1 MKFFAVAALFA
12 ATALASQPP
21 AFHHGGQPVSLEQA
35 QAACGNGAK
44 PSCCNSKRAELS
56 KDQAGGGLLD
66 LLTSGLAEGL
76 GSYEGC
82 SSLADLLAGGKSC
95 QSLPTCCDG
104 NSNDQHGSLLA
115 LNAANC
121 VQLPLNNVLG

>member
-12 ATALASQPP
+12 ATALAGDLP
-21 AFHHGGQPVSLEQA
+21 AFHHHGQPVSLDQA
-35 QAACGNGAK
+35 QNACGNGAK

-66 LLTSGLAEGL
+66 LLTSGLGEGL

-82 SSLADLLAGGKSC
+82 SSRE
-95 QSLPTCCDG
+95 
-104 NSNDQHGSLLA
+104 
-115 LNAANC
+115 
-121 VQLPLNNVLG
+121 